1 LRLHAAWRNPSYC
14 QYASLRYLIDSQSPY
29 CFPSTCLR
37 AWCVSSDCLP
47 PDCLTPDCLSPGRF
61 CVSPAKHISMLLPFW
76 LSASLLCVNYMPS
89 HRLVVVAAFHLSVC
103 ELDAFDMAVC
113 LPWLFVAWLYV
124 IWLRLVAVCP
134 AVSHCHSA
142 SESLLTVAWVHA
154 CTSLSPAKPVSLLLV
169 AWVSASLLACVLYT
183 CYSLSSGCLRASP
196 ADVA

>member
-14 QYASLRYLIDSQSPY
+14 QYVSLRYLIDSQSPC

-47 PDCLTPDCLSPGRF
+47 PDLAASRLVASACRLQS
-61 CVSPAKHISMLLPFW
+61 
-76 LSASLLCVNYMPS
+76 LSACCYPSGCLRACCASTTCPATDLL
-89 HRLVVVAAFHLSVC
+89 LIVAAFHLSVC

-124 IWLRLVAVCP
+124 IWLRLVAVSP
-134 AVSHCHSA
+134 AVSHCHLA
-142 SESLLTVAWVHA
+142 SVSLLTVAWVHA

-169 AWVSASLLACVLYT
+169 AWVSASLLGCVLYT
-183 CYSLSSGCLRASP
+183 CYSLSSGCL
-196 ADVA
+196 